1 MPGMPD
7 ALSEDST
14 GTIIFVDVTSGAK
27 ENLFPSGYNEW
38 RQSIGCRVTAP
49 ASEGRANKAVI
60 ALVAKTLGVPASSVS
75 IVSGMTASHKR
86 IHVSGRS
93 KSALLRVLQSR

>member
-7 ALSEDST
+7 AFSEDST
-14 GTIIFVDVTSGAK
+14 GTIIAVDVTANAK
-27 ENLFPSGYNEW
+27 ADLFPSGFNEW
-38 RQSIGCRVTAP
+38 RQALGCRVTAP
-49 ASEGRANKAVI
+49 ASEGRANKAII

-86 IHVSGRS
+86 IHVYGLS
-93 KSALLRVLQSR
+93 KSALIRILQSR